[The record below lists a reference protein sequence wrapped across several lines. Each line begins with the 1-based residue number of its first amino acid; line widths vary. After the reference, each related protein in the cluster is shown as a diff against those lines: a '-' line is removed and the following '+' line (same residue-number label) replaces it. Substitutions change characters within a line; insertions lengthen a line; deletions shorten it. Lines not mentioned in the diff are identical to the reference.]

1 MGSLMSHNHKVLS
14 KSHSVIPFLKNGKNK
29 SLFIKKSVSN
39 PIITSALNDV
49 IINKEHVHAK

>member
-1 MGSLMSHNHKVLS
+1 MGSLMSHNNKALQGS
-14 KSHSVIPFLKNGKNK
+14 YSVVPFLKNGKNK

-49 IINKEHVHAK
+49 IINKEHVHAR

>member
-1 MGSLMSHNHKVLS
+1 MSSIHKTLRS
-14 KSHSVIPFLKNGKNK
+14 NISVVSFLKNGKNK

-49 IINKEHVHAK
+49 IINKEHVHAR